1 MLREF
6 PKWIMNEE
14 EYQNQTLE
22 IDEVCDLTAML
33 LTTAQVST
41 WFVEFLIHLPIHQN
55 SQVTYLDR
63 IQGRNGTYK
72 ISKLKCSIVCTVLVV
87 ILVKNIF
94 IVSILFYCLL
104 FYHSFKTSPNTVT
117 NLSKLFEL
125 RLLNAFVFF

>member
-1 MLREF
+1 MYTNLFLKLLPNFTFCAQCVSSIYFDLYNLCSVIETTRERLLREF

-41 WFVEFLIHLPIHQN
+41 WFVEFLIHLPKHQN

-63 IQGRNGTYK
+63 IQGRNGTCK
-72 ISKLKCSIVCTVLVV
+72 IEKI
-87 ILVKNIF
+87 
-94 IVSILFYCLL
+94 
-104 FYHSFKTSPNTVT
+104 
-117 NLSKLFEL
+117 EM
-125 RLLNAFVFF
+125 

>member
-1 MLREF
+1 MCSVIETTRERLLREF

-41 WFVEFLIHLPIHQN
+41 WFVEFLIHLPKHQN

-72 ISKLKCSIVCTVLVV
+72 IEKLKCSIVCTVLDCNYR
-87 ILVKNIF
+87 KKYF
-94 IVSILFYCLL
+94 YLFNLL
-104 FYHSFKTSPNTVT
+104 L
-117 NLSKLFEL
+117 LSSLKS
-125 RLLNAFVFF
+125 

>member
-1 MLREF
+1 MYTNLFLKLYQTLHFVLNAFRLFILIYTICSVIETTRERLLREF

-41 WFVEFLIHLPIHQN
+41 WFVEFLIHLPKHQN

-63 IQGRNGTYK
+63 IQGRNGTFK
-72 ISKLKCSIVCTVLVV
+72 IEK
-87 ILVKNIF
+87 
-94 IVSILFYCLL
+94 
-104 FYHSFKTSPNTVT
+104 
-117 NLSKLFEL
+117 
-125 RLLNAFVFF
+125 